1 MKYQSL
7 RITLTTEERNEL
19 EKIVCNGTAQAKA
32 IRRANILLSVD
43 ESDGRTRLKDVVVA
57 RMLGTTPQTICQ
69 VKKDYL
75 QKTQVA
81 DSIKRKK
88 RVTPPVPAK
97 IDGSVEAHIIAIACS
112 NPPAGY
118 GRWTLR
124 LIADRMVELDYIDAI
139 SHTAVGKTIKN
150 RFKPHLKRCWC
161 IPPQQNSDF
170 VAKMEDVL
178 AVYARPYDEKR
189 PQVCMDEKGKALPF
203 SSMQTT
209 GLLGLYGSSYTS
221 RTSSIRATNSASSLL
236 GMHQYALR

>member
-19 EKIVCNGTAQAKA
+19 EKIVSNGTAQAKE

-43 ESDGRTRLKDVVVA
+43 ESEGRKRMKDVVVA

-75 QKTQVA
+75 QKRRVE

-112 NPPAGY
+112 NPPSGY

-139 SHTAVGKTIKN
+139 SHTAVGKT
-150 RFKPHLKRCWC
+150 LK
-161 IPPQQNSDF
+161 
-170 VAKMEDVL
+170 K
-178 AVYARPYDEKR
+178 
-189 PQVCMDEKGKALPF
+189 
-203 SSMQTT
+203 T
-209 GLLGLYGSSYTS
+209 GL
-221 RTSSIRATNSASSLL
+221 SLS
-236 GMHQYALR
+236 

>member
-19 EKIVCNGTAQAKA
+19 EKIVSNGTAQAKE

-43 ESDGRTRLKDVVVA
+43 ESEGRKRMKDVVVA

-75 QKTQVA
+75 QKQRVE

-112 NPPAGY
+112 NPPSGY

-139 SHTAVGKTIKN
+139 SHTAVGKT
-150 RFKPHLKRCWC
+150 LK
-161 IPPQQNSDF
+161 
-170 VAKMEDVL
+170 K
-178 AVYARPYDEKR
+178 
-189 PQVCMDEKGKALPF
+189 
-203 SSMQTT
+203 T
-209 GLLGLYGSSYTS
+209 GL
-221 RTSSIRATNSASSLL
+221 SLT
-236 GMHQYALR
+236 

>member
-7 RITLTTEERNEL
+7 RITLTTEERKEL
-19 EKIVCNGTAQAKA
+19 EKIVINGTAQAKE
-32 IRRANILLSVD
+32 IRRANILLCVD
-43 ESDGRTRLKDVVVA
+43 ESEGRKRMKDVVVA
-57 RMLGTTPQTICQ
+57 SMLGTTPQTICQ

-75 QKTQVA
+75 QKQRIE

-139 SHTAVGKTIKN
+139 SHTAVGKA
-150 RFKPHLKRCWC
+150 LK
-161 IPPQQNSDF
+161 
-170 VAKMEDVL
+170 K
-178 AVYARPYDEKR
+178 
-189 PQVCMDEKGKALPF
+189 
-203 SSMQTT
+203 T
-209 GLLGLYGSSYTS
+209 GL
-221 RTSSIRATNSASSLL
+221 SLT
-236 GMHQYALR
+236 

>member
-19 EKIVCNGTAQAKA
+19 EKIVSNGTAQAKE

-43 ESDGRTRLKDVVVA
+43 ESEGRKRMKDVVVA

-75 QKTQVA
+75 QKQRVE

-112 NPPAGY
+112 NPPSGY

-124 LIADRMVELDYIDAI
+124 FIADRMVELDYIDAI
-139 SHTAVGKTIKN
+139 SHTAVGKT
-150 RFKPHLKRCWC
+150 LK
-161 IPPQQNSDF
+161 
-170 VAKMEDVL
+170 K
-178 AVYARPYDEKR
+178 
-189 PQVCMDEKGKALPF
+189 
-203 SSMQTT
+203 T
-209 GLLGLYGSSYTS
+209 GL
-221 RTSSIRATNSASSLL
+221 SLT
-236 GMHQYALR
+236 

>member
-19 EKIVCNGTAQAKA
+19 EKIVSNGTAQAKE

-43 ESDGRTRLKDVVVA
+43 ESEGRKRMKDVVVA
-57 RMLGTTPQTICQ
+57 RILGTTPQTICQ

-75 QKTQVA
+75 QKQRVE

-112 NPPAGY
+112 NPPSGY

-139 SHTAVGKTIKN
+139 SHTAVGKT
-150 RFKPHLKRCWC
+150 LK
-161 IPPQQNSDF
+161 
-170 VAKMEDVL
+170 K
-178 AVYARPYDEKR
+178 
-189 PQVCMDEKGKALPF
+189 
-203 SSMQTT
+203 T
-209 GLLGLYGSSYTS
+209 GL
-221 RTSSIRATNSASSLL
+221 SLT
-236 GMHQYALR
+236 

>member
-43 ESDGRTRLKDVVVA
+43 ESEGRTRLKDVVVA

-139 SHTAVGKTIKN
+139 SHTAVGKT
-150 RFKPHLKRCWC
+150 LK
-161 IPPQQNSDF
+161 
-170 VAKMEDVL
+170 K
-178 AVYARPYDEKR
+178 
-189 PQVCMDEKGKALPF
+189 
-203 SSMQTT
+203 T
-209 GLLGLYGSSYTS
+209 GL
-221 RTSSIRATNSASSLL
+221 SLT
-236 GMHQYALR
+236 

>member
-19 EKIVCNGTAQAKA
+19 EKIVSNGTAQAKE

-43 ESDGRTRLKDVVVA
+43 ESEGRKRMKDVVVA

-75 QKTQVA
+75 QKQRVE

-112 NPPAGY
+112 NPPSGY

-139 SHTAVGKTIKN
+139 SHTAVGKT
-150 RFKPHLKRCWC
+150 LK
-161 IPPQQNSDF
+161 
-170 VAKMEDVL
+170 K
-178 AVYARPYDEKR
+178 
-189 PQVCMDEKGKALPF
+189 
-203 SSMQTT
+203 T
-209 GLLGLYGSSYTS
+209 GL
-221 RTSSIRATNSASSLL
+221 SLS
-236 GMHQYALR
+236 